1 MMDNP
6 PNPPNPV
13 NRRALS
19 RAGIFGAVLGVAAI
33 MLFVVFWVVLGQIG
47 LTQFA
52 RLFLALCLPP
62 AIIAAL
68 VGGYVLIARPRL

>member
-1 MMDNP
+1 MDNT
-6 PNPPNPV
+6 PNTPNPV

-19 RAGIFGAVLGVAAI
+19 RAGIFGAVLGITAI
-33 MLFVVFWVVLGQIG
+33 ILFVVFWVVLGQTS
-47 LTQFA
+47 LTVFA

-62 AIIAAL
+62 GIIAAL

>member
-1 MMDNP
+1 MDNT
-6 PNPPNPV
+6 PNTPNPV
-13 NRRALS
+13 NRKALS
-19 RAGIFGAVLGVAAI
+19 RAGVFGAVLGVAAI
-33 MLFVVFWVVLGQIG
+33 ILFVVFWIVFGQMG

>member
-1 MMDNP
+1 MDNT
-6 PNPPNPV
+6 PNTPNPV

-19 RAGIFGAVLGVAAI
+19 RASIFGAVLGVLGI
-33 MLFVVFWVVLGQIG
+33 ILFVVFWLVFGQLG

-52 RLFLALCLPP
+52 RLFLSLCLPP

>member
-1 MMDNP
+1 MDNT
-6 PNPPNPV
+6 PNTPNPV

-19 RAGIFGAVLGVAAI
+19 RASIFGAILGVAAI
-33 MLFVVFWVVLGQIG
+33 ILFVVFWVVLGEMG

-52 RLFLALCLPP
+52 RLFLALCVPP
-62 AIIAAL
+62 AIIAAI

>member
-1 MMDNP
+1 MDNI

-19 RAGIFGAVLGVAAI
+19 RASIFGAILGVAAI
-33 MLFVVFWVVLGQIG
+33 ILFVVFWVVFGNLGV
-47 LTQFA
+47 TQFA

-62 AIIAAL
+62 GIIAAI

>member
-1 MMDNP
+1 MDNS
-6 PNPPNPV
+6 PNPPSPV

-19 RAGIFGAVLGVAAI
+19 RASIFGAILGVTAI
-33 MLFVVFWVVLGQIG
+33 ILFVVFWVVLGNLG
-47 LTQFA
+47 VTQFA

-62 AIIAAL
+62 GIIAAI